1 LYLAVAAAAV
11 ALAEVAVP
19 VVLEILLYKWL
30 PVSKLQLL
38 LVQVVQ
44 VALEL
49 LRRLLE
55 PMVEIVL
62 LDYFQ
67 I

>member
-1 LYLAVAAAAV
+1 LYLAVAAVAV
-11 ALAEVAVP
+11 ALAAAAVP

-38 LVQVVQ
+38 LARVVQ

>member
-1 LYLAVAAAAV
+1 LYLAAVAAAV
-11 ALAEVAVP
+11 ALAAAAVP

-38 LVQVVQ
+38 LARVVQ